1 MFSAITMLFIVKFVL
16 FNNKLLVGHSGLS
29 IFLKHLVHVVML
41 SLRYIDRDIF

>member
-16 FNNKLLVGHSGLS
+16 FNNKLLGHSGLS